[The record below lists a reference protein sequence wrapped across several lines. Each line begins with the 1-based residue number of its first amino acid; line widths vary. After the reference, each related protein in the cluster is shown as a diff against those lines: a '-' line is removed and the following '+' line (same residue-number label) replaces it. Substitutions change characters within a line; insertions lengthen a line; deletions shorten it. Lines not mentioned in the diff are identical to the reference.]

1 MPRIAHD
8 GWWNLPVRGLSSVI
22 RALLFGIVLSAGLST
37 PGWAGTTCTQPAPQ
51 PATLANAVRL
61 GHRVFETL
69 EQSDDAQVI
78 LLGRVGAD
86 LSKYGLRFSHLG
98 FVLREAPQGR
108 WTVVHLLNDC
118 GTATSS
124 LYDEGLV
131 NFFLEDPFAYEAV
144 IATPTPDVQQ
154 ALVRALRSSLVWR
167 LHQPHYNTIAH
178 PQSQN
183 FQNSN
188 QWLLELLV
196 AAWASG
202 TVSDRRAAQQHPL
215 MQSYQPDVISI
226 DRLTR
231 IGGGLFKANVTFTD
245 HPLADRLKGEYA
257 VVTVRSVIRF
267 LHRAGMLERLQI
279 VDLQR
284 TATLMMEVDEE
295 RL

>member
-1 MPRIAHD
+1 MHRIAHD
-8 GWWNLPVRGLSSVI
+8 GWRNLPVRGPSSAI
-22 RALLFGIVLSAGLST
+22 RALLLGIALSVGLST
-37 PGWAGTTCTQPAPQ
+37 PGWAGTTCTQQAPQ
-51 PATLANAVRL
+51 PATLANAARL
-61 GHRVFETL
+61 GTQVFKAL
-69 EQSDDAQVI
+69 ERSDAQVV

-98 FVLREAPQGR
+98 FVLRDAPPGR
-108 WTVVHLLNDC
+108 WTVVHLLNAC

-178 PQSQN
+178 PQSQS

-188 QWLLELLV
+188 QWLLELVV
-196 AAWASG
+196 AALTQG
-202 TVSDRRAAQQHPL
+202 TVNDRQAAQQHPL

-245 HPLADRLKGEYA
+245 HPVADRLKGQYA
-257 VVTVRSVIRF
+257 LVTVRSVIRF
-267 LHRAGMLERLQI
+267 LHRAGMLKQIQI
-279 VDLQR
+279 VDLQK
-284 TATLMMEVDEE
+284 TATLRVEVDEE